1 MPITIEN
8 QCAQP
13 EDINPTPR
21 SKELRELFIQVLQE
35 NSPCDAILL
44 SGGLDTSVIA
54 EACSDQPN
62 ILNISTGITVCCGET
77 ASDRPFSTEI
87 ARKLGVQH
95 KLIEFDSPLELIRD
109 QELLDFSVKTLKTFD
124 PMELRNSI
132 VIAKSML
139 LAKELGV
146 KSLAAGDGADE
157 IFAGY
162 SFMHGMPEEKLLL
175 YIKHM
180 TETMTFCAK
189 KFGDVLGIRIIQ
201 PYLDL
206 RVIKFAKSCTSRGEL
221 IQSVNIP
228 DGDTGNTKQALHGK
242 MVLRLAFPEAT
253 SCWRKKDPIEQG
265 SGTTI
270 LPQLLQAEADKSF
283 ETTQQDILEK
293 YSIKIRD
300 PEHLYYFKAFQ
311 RVFGHNLDNGLERN
325 GSDPCIGCR
334 FQLPDDKAMFCKVC
348 GAWPARETDTN

>member
-13 EDINPTPR
+13 EDISPTPR
-21 SKELRELFIQVLQE
+21 SKELRQLFIQVLQE
-35 NSPCDAILL
+35 HSPCDAILL

-54 EACSDQPN
+54 EACTDQSN
-62 ILNISTGITVCCGET
+62 ILNIKTGITVCCGET

-201 PYLDL
+201 PYLDP
-206 RVIKFAKSCTSRGEL
+206 RVIKFAKSCASRGEL
-221 IQSVNIP
+221 IQPVKIP
-228 DGDTGNTKQALHGK
+228 DGDTGNTKEALHGK

-265 SGTTI
+265 SGTTV
-270 LPQLLQAEADKSF
+270 LPELLKAEADESF

-311 RVFGHNLDNGLERN
+311 RVFGDNLDNGLERN
-325 GSDPCIGCR
+325 GSDPCIGCG
-334 FQLPDDKAMFCKVC
+334 FQLQDNKAMFCKVC
-348 GAWPARETDTN
+348 GAWPARETDTK